1 MRQDHGDLLRSSQST
16 QEVVIEA
23 LQQVAKAIDG
33 GLPAYVDQAHSGS
46 AASEAVIREIAIIR
60 FIVRAL
66 MRVH

>member
-33 GLPAYVDQAHSGS
+33 SLRAYVDQGHSGS
-46 AASEAVIREIAIIR
+46 AAFAAMIRGIAITLSPFGR
-60 FIVRAL
+60 S
-66 MRVH
+66 